1 MYDAVIFTDVTDT
14 VTIYKAIG
22 AYKIANT
29 LRQQGYSC
37 LVVDHL
43 HAFSL
48 DEIKQVIDK
57 SVSVNTLFV
66 GFSTTFFN
74 STVNSINTD
83 GSLTYSSILS
93 GVMPQGIDFENQ
105 VITHIKSRHY
115 NCKIIVGGTKAHA
128 NINDKNI
135 DYSIIGYGEI
145 SILSIANHLK
155 SKTTILNSYKNIH
168 GITVV
173 DNRKNEGYDFVN
185 SKFEWQELDVGNAK
199 VLPIE
204 IARGCIF
211 KCKFCSYPLNGKQN
225 LDFIR
230 NSDILYEEMQSSYD
244 RYGISNFY
252 ILDDT
257 FNDSEYKLNI
267 LQSTVNRL
275 TFQPKFWA
283 YTRLDLIAQNNG
295 LIDKLYD
302 IGLRSIYFGIET
314 LNKRTGLIIGKGFDR
329 AKQINTINQIRGRYG
344 NQVAMHGSF
353 ILGLPE
359 ENISSMRQTFNQ
371 LMDDSIPLHTFVFHG
386 LNLYKNESVPFN
398 SELGKNYKDY
408 GYSELNTNPNS
419 PKINWKNTHLDHIIA
434 EELANE
440 FNTTAQNSS
449 RLYLPGQIGF
459 SLKNLGFDNEY
470 ITNVK
475 YKDVGWYQISI
486 KKDSYIK
493 EYKENLITKLSIIT

>member
-43 HAFSL
+43 HAFTL
-48 DEIKQVIDK
+48 DEIKKVIDN
-57 SVSVNTLFV
+57 SVSINTLFV

-74 STVNSINTD
+74 STLNSVNSD

-135 DYSIIGYGEI
+135 DYSIIGYGEV
-145 SILSIANHLK
+145 SVLSVANHLK
-155 SKTTILNSYKNIH
+155 SNTPIPNSYKNLH
-168 GITVV
+168 GVTIV

-185 SKFEWQELDVGNAK
+185 SKFKWEDLDVVNAK
-199 VLPIE
+199 VLPLE

-244 RYGISNFY
+244 KYGVSSFY

-257 FNDSEYKLNI
+257 FNDSVYKLDI
-267 LQSTVNRL
+267 LQATVKRL

-302 IGLRSIYFGIET
+302 IGLRGIYFGIET

-329 AKQINTINQIRGRYG
+329 AKQINTISQIRERYG
-344 NQVAMHGSF
+344 NQVTMHGSF

-371 LMDDSIPLHTFVFHG
+371 LMDESIPLHTFVFHG
-386 LNLYKNESVPFN
+386 LNLYKNEAVPFN
-398 SELGKNYKDY
+398 SELGKNFRDY
-408 GYSELNTNPNS
+408 GYTELNTNPNS
-419 PKINWKNTHLDHIIA
+419 PKINWGNPHLDYNIA
-434 EELANE
+434 NELAYE
-440 FNTTAQNSS
+440 FNSTAQNSN

-459 SLKNLGFDNEY
+459 SLKNLGFTDEQ
-470 ITNVK
+470 ITNMR
-475 YKDVGWYQISI
+475 YKDVEWDKISA
-486 KKDSYIK
+486 KKDVYIK
-493 EYKENLITKLSIIT
+493 EYKDNLITKLSIII